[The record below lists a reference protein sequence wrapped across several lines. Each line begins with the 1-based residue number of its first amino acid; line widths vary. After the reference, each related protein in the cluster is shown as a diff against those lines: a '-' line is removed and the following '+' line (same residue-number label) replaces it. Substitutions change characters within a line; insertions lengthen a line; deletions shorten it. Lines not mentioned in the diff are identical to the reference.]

1 MTCSRIASHR
11 IAAQRAV
18 ILTVIKACKDTT
30 LGELLE
36 LLCFDHGAAFA
47 PNILWD
53 FLDCNDHL

>member
-1 MTCSRIASHR
+1 MLSHR

-36 LLCFDHGAAFA
+36 LLSGDRINPSGSDIRNPSTSA
-47 PNILWD
+47 
-53 FLDCNDHL
+53 

>member
-1 MTCSRIASHR
+1 MLSHR